1 MPSIELACGVSAWEA
16 AARALPHPVHRE
28 AGWLVVDGDE
38 GFWRAVRGSARVL
51 ARAGDQDVMAVP
63 DACGF

>member
-28 AGWLVVDGDE
+28 AGWLVVDG
-38 GFWRAVRGSARVL
+38 GGGVL
-51 ARAGDQDVMAVP
+51 VG
-63 DACGF
+63 CGRPAPVGAALGGGVG